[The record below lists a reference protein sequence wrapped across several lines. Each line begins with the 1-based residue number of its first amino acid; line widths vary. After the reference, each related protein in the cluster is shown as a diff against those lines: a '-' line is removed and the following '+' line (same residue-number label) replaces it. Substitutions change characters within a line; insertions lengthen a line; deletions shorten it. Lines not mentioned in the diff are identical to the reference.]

1 MSPRGKKEQK
11 PIFEFISIFSDF
23 RFILG
28 FIVVFAVL
36 DESERLFRAFV
47 SELPRKGKKGEE
59 REKEEERKREKKRKN

>member
-28 FIVVFAVL
+28 FIVVFDVL
-36 DESERLFRAFV
+36 DESQRLFRAFV

-59 REKEEERKREKKRKN
+59 RRKRKRERERKKRKI

>member
-1 MSPRGKKEQK
+1 
-11 PIFEFISIFSDF
+11 
-23 RFILG
+23 LG